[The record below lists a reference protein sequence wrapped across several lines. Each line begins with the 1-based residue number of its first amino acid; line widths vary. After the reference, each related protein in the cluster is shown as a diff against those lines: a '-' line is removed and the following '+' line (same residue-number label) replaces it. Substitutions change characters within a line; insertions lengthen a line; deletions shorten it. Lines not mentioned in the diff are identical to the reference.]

1 MNKPSPPFSVP
12 MKRKRGETNKNTQ
25 PKDQKYMMESNV
37 KDYYNSDNLRQNIET
52 AFIKAGK
59 PPVNLELRDLSPIDQ
74 LHTGGA
80 RASLDLFKKIHLSS
94 DAVVLDAGCGI
105 GGSARLLAQ
114 QVNCRV
120 MGVDLAE
127 RFIEAATFLTRC
139 TRLDHMVTFQQGSIL
154 DLPFEDHTFDAVLC
168 QHILMNI
175 EDKSKAVKEFF
186 RVLKPEGKLLLH
198 EITRGDHDRLL
209 FPVPW
214 AGKADISF
222 LETWESLSAL
232 FERQGFD
239 IRFSSNETRA
249 AWGWWEKVK
258 AVSQKK
264 GPQPNFIGPGL
275 IFGKNASSFGNNMHT
290 NFKKNAICLMEAVL
304 EKS

>member
-1 MNKPSPPFSVP
+1 
-12 MKRKRGETNKNTQ
+12 
-25 PKDQKYMMESNV
+25 MMESNV

-80 RASLDLFKKIHLSS
+80 RASMDLFKKIQLSS
-94 DAVVLDAGCGI
+94 NAVVLDAGCGI

-114 QVNCRV
+114 QTNCKV
-120 MGVDLAE
+120 IGVDLAD
-127 RFIEAATFLTRC
+127 RFIEVATFLTRC
-139 TRLDHMVTFQQGSIL
+139 TRMDHLVTFQQGSIL

-175 EDKSKAVKEFF
+175 EDKSRAVKEFF
-186 RVLKPEGKLLLH
+186 RVLKPGGELLLH
-198 EITRGDHDRLL
+198 EITRGEHDRLL

-214 AGKADISF
+214 AGKAGISF
-222 LETWESLSAL
+222 LDTWESLSAL

-239 IRFSSNETRA
+239 IRFSANETRA
-249 AWGWWEKVK
+249 AWVWWEKVK
-258 AVSQKK
+258 AVSQRK
-264 GPQPNFIGPGL
+264 GHQPNGIGPGL
-275 IFGKNASSFGNNMHT
+275 IFGENAAFFGNNMHT
-290 NFKKNAICLMEAVL
+290 NFKENAICLMEAVL
-304 EKS
+304 KKS